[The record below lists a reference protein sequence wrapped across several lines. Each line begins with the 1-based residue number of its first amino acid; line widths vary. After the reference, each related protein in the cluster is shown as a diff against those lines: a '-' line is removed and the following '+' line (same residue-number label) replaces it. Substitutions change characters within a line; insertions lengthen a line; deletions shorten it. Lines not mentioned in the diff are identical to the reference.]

1 MRSTAPHTTSAQSA
15 RKVAAPRQF
24 LAAPPMP
31 LLPGPGLPQDRHARI
46 AARRTFVGLKQRFI
60 SAVDGLDG
68 LRGDWLRRQ
77 VRHAHEPVDL
87 WLLRGAVFAALGL
100 HDDTN
105 RRTRDE
111 LHQVLDSVFPDN
123 GEVLPFGLHL

>member
-31 LLPGPGLPQDRHARI
+31 LLPGPGLPHDRHARI

-60 SAVDGLDG
+60 HAVHGLDG

-100 HDDTN
+100 HDETT

-123 GEVLPFGLHL
+123 GELLPFGLHL